1 MALYPP
7 LQPVVEA
14 VPPDPQVFRLQKIGE
29 LEAFLRSEVES
40 RSRLRKKYHRAVDA
54 LDGTSAFFGA
64 ACIVTGSIGVGLL
77 ASGIGFAAGL
87 ALEAVTVA
95 TGLFDIAGIAIS
107 HHCSA
112 KSEKHE
118 SIRILASSKL
128 NTIHSLISKALEDC
142 SISDVEYKLILDEIE
157 KYHEMKNEIR
167 CGKVAAAT
175 SSPALDEKTKNEL
188 IKKIEKLAASKSPA
202 H

>member
-40 RSRLRKKYHRAVDA
+40 RSRLRKKYHRAVNA
-54 LDGTSAFFGA
+54 LDGTSAVLGA
-64 ACIVTGSIGVGLL
+64 TCIVTGGIGVGLL
-77 ASGIGFAAGL
+77 ASGIGFVAGL
-87 ALEAVTVA
+87 SLEAVTA
-95 TGLFDIAGIAIS
+95 TAGLFDIACIAIS
-107 HHCSA
+107 RHYLV
-112 KSEKHE
+112 KSVKHE
-118 SIRILASSKL
+118 SIRILALSKL

-142 SISDVEYKLILDEIE
+142 SISDVEYKLILDEVE

-167 CGKVAAAT
+167 HKAAAAT

>member
-54 LDGTSAFFGA
+54 LDGTSAVLGA
-64 ACIVTGSIGVGLL
+64 TCIVAGGISVGLL
-77 ASGIGFAAGL
+77 ASGIGFVVGL
-87 ALEAVTVA
+87 TLEAVTAA
-95 TGLFDIAGIAIS
+95 TGLCDIACMATS
-107 HHCSA
+107 RHYSA
-112 KSEKHE
+112 KSVKHE

-142 SISDVEYKLILDEIE
+142 SISDVEYKLILDEVE

-167 CGKVAAAT
+167 RKAAAAT
-175 SSPALDEKTKNEL
+175 NSPVLDEKTKNEL

>member
-7 LQPVVEA
+7 LQPGVEA
-14 VPPDPQVFRLQKIGE
+14 TPPDPQAFRLQKIGE

-40 RSRLRKKYHRAVDA
+40 RSRLRKKYHRTENAFGGIGMLCVAAGAV
-54 LDGTSAFFGA
+54 GTGLLFSGIGA
-64 ACIVTGSIGVGLL
+64 IAGLTIDVASIGV
-77 ASGIGFAAGL
+77 SFAAL
-87 ALEAVTVA
+87 
-95 TGLFDIAGIAIS
+95 AIS
-107 HHCSA
+107 RRCSA
-112 KSEKHE
+112 KSAKHE

-142 SISDVEYKLILDEIE
+142 SISDVEYKLILDEVE

-167 CGKVAAAT
+167 HKAAAAT
-175 SSPALDEKTKNEL
+175 NSPALDEKTKNEL